1 MFLLGDESLYLND
14 DGIYMRELIKLNHE
28 EYLQDE
34 YFENK
39 KYAYLINIYKKY
51 ISKVSDLVHELEIK
65 NNQISTIQII
75 SHLLLNGV
83 FSYNNSFEKGRGIKD
98 ILISRNGLNIIN
110 GIGCCRNV
118 SAFLKDVIEGV
129 DEFPCVISNISD
141 KHLAKEREVNH
152 TINLIYYNGIPYGF
166 DAYNNGNLYKMIS
179 EFEMVPFNEKLKYYI
194 YYKPYYDMIYNG
206 RSLLDIKQSLEYYK
220 QVCGNHIS
228 KEEFEEIL
236 KLTKDRIKNG
246 EYLVKDFKSDTKNL
260 LCELKCEIEEKLG
273 RSNYGKK
280 SL

>member
-14 DGIYMRELIKLNHE
+14 DGIYMRELIKLNHD

-34 YFENK
+34 YFENN
-39 KYAYLINIYKKY
+39 KYAFLINLYKKY

-83 FSYNNSFEKGRGIKD
+83 FSYNGIFEKGRGIKD
-98 ILISRNGLNIIN
+98 ILITRNGLNVID

-118 SAFLKDVIEGV
+118 SAFIKDITGIE
-129 DEFPCVISNISD
+129 EFPCVISYISE
-141 KHLAKEREVNH
+141 KHLARDREVNH
-152 TINLIYYNGIPYGF
+152 TINLIYYKGIPYGF

-179 EFEMVPFNEKLKYYI
+179 EFEMVPFNENLKFYA

-206 RSLLDIKQSLEYYK
+206 KSLLDVKQSLEYYK

-228 KEEFEEIL
+228 KDEFEEIV
-236 KLTKDRIKNG
+236 KLTNHRIDNG
-246 EYLVKDFKSDTKNL
+246 EFIIKDFISDTRNL
-260 LCELKCEIEEKLG
+260 IFELKEQIEEVKVEKH
-273 RSNYGKK
+273 YGN
-280 SL
+280 